1 MRGLRALLAGPGPV
15 VAPFA
20 FDALQAK
27 LAVAAGFE
35 AVYMTGFGTAA
46 ARGFP
51 DVGLLGVTEMA
62 GAVATI
68 ARAVDVPV
76 IADADTGYGT
86 VLNVRRT
93 VEEYERAGAAAL
105 HIEDQTWPKRC
116 GFHAGKQVIPADEMV
131 AKIRAACAA
140 RRDPELVV
148 IGRTDALA
156 PHGWDET
163 ERRARAYHA
172 AGADLVFVDGIRTL
186 ADLDQ
191 YATRLADVPRL
202 YSGVLPVAEATRRGF
217 AVVICLGTMLA
228 TFQAV
233 RDAMRELKA
242 SGGIAHAADLATV
255 EEMSLLLGL
264 ADLRAFEARHT

>member
-27 LAVAAGFE
+27 VAVAAGFE

-116 GFHAGKQVIPADEMV
+116 GFHAGKQVIPIDDMV
-131 AKIRAACAA
+131 AKIHAACAA
-140 RRDPELVV
+140 RRDPALVV

-156 PHGWDET
+156 PHGWDEAA
-163 ERRARAYHA
+163 RRARAYHA

-191 YATRLADVPRL
+191 YATRLDDVPRL
-202 YSGVLPVAEATRRGF
+202 YSGVLPVAEAARRGF
-217 AVVICLGTMLA
+217 KVVICLGTMLA
-228 TFQAV
+228 AFQAV

-242 SGGIAHAADLATV
+242 SGGIARASDLATV

-264 ADLRAFEARHT
+264 ADLRAFEARYT